1 MPVPEPSPR
10 ERLLAVAK
18 RLFAELGYDQTSTEL
33 IADAA
38 GLPVSAITAE
48 FGGKR
53 PLYLEVFRQVN
64 AAELSLVRRLGEK
77 GISRERYHEFLD
89 DYLDYLR
96 DHPEHAAL
104 MLQRWLNDAADIR
117 EVERSF
123 VLPQAREINEM
134 TMGLFREGLDAEMM
148 AWSSAWAAQV
158 FTLIGGLP
166 GHDEEEKARDF
177 QRFRRHFHS
186 LADLFLKD

>member
-1 MPVPEPSPR
+1 MSVPEPSPR

-33 IADAA
+33 IAGAA
-38 GLPVSAITAE
+38 GLPVSAITEE

-53 PLYLEVFRQVN
+53 PLYLEVFRQVS
-64 AAELSLVRRLGEK
+64 AAELALIRKFGEGGVDRK
-77 GISRERYHEFLD
+77 RYHEFLD
-89 DYLDYLR
+89 DYLDYLY

-104 MLQRWLNDAADIR
+104 MLQRWLNDAADVR

-123 VLPQAREINEM
+123 VTPQAQEINEM
-134 TMGLFREGLDAEMM
+134 TLSLFREDLDAEMM

-158 FTLIGGLP
+158 FTLLGGLP
-166 GHDEEEKARDF
+166 GHGEEDRAKDL
-177 QRFRRHFHS
+177 QRFRRYFHS